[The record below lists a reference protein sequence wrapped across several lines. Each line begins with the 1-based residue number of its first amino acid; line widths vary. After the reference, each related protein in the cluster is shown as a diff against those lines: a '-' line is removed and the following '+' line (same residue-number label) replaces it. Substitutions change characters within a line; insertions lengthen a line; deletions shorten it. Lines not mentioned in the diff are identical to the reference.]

1 MLSSYGVSFSPLV
14 LVVDRTGAYHGP
26 TRSVGQDSPHAP
38 RGYAH
43 STLPSSALLPQSH
56 AIPVSP
62 NPIISL
68 LHDPI
73 TEPLL
78 TPRGRDVDREQR
90 DPPRT
95 SLEQWPGPRGHHR
108 NASSRAPRGE
118 RERENS
124 RPRQAYGH
132 SMAKPGPLSVWQPR
146 HAHAQTTPLREPG
159 AQACKTH
166 HSRLLVRRHSDT
178 R

>member
-1 MLSSYGVSFSPLV
+1 MLIA
-14 LVVDRTGAYHGP
+14 RTLHGP
-26 TRSVGQDSPHAP
+26 TRSDRSGQSTRTTGLRPQHAP
-38 RGYAH
+38 ILRATTAEPCYTCLAK
-43 STLPSSALLPQSH
+43 SH
-56 AIPVSP
+56 HKP
-62 NPIISL
+62 
-68 LHDPI
+68 
-73 TEPLL
+73 
-78 TPRGRDVDREQR
+78 TPRPHYRAASQTSGEMWTGSRGTHLQR
-90 DPPRT
+90 HSSISQQR
-95 SLEQWPGPRGHHR
+95 PGPLGHRR